1 MIYHERADFERYEYW
16 KRLSSADGD
25 IGLPIRVAII
35 TGGIP
40 VGAETINPE
49 TGRMVLRM
57 TLLGDIRRDERVE
70 EIDEAEF
77 NRLCETHIAAYQKK
91 TAKPESGPGGM
102 G

>member
-40 VGAETINPE
+40 VGAETIDPE
-49 TGRMVLRM
+49 TGQMVLRM
-57 TLLGDIRRDERVE
+57 MLLGDIRRDERVE
-70 EIDEAEF
+70 DIDEAEF
-77 NRLCETHIAAYQKK
+77 NQLCEARIAAYQKK
-91 TAKPESGPGGM
+91 IASLEPGGM
-102 G
+102 S